1 MASFMGNGGGKVL
14 QSNGIKLANG
24 GDLQRSKEMRQRL
37 TIILLCLS
45 WYVVSSTNNVI
56 GKMVFNQ
63 FPFPTTVTMV
73 QLLSITVYSGPF
85 FRLLGIRP
93 RAEIPRRYYMRLI
106 VPLAI
111 GKFLASV
118 CSHIS
123 IWKVPVSYAH
133 TGEAIPVPYDLSI
146 FTLPYDDWVENKIPW
161 RSQRP
166 SYKKKRGQIESG
178 GGGGGRIVWAK

>member
-1 MASFMGNGGGKVL
+1 MASGFLGLNSHNGTL
-14 QSNGIKLANG
+14 ASNGIKLGNG
-24 GDLQRSKEMRQRL
+24 LHKQHQRSGMRKETRERL
-37 TIILLCLS
+37 TIIILCLV
-45 WYVVSSTNNVI
+45 WYIVSSTNNVI

-85 FRLLGIRP
+85 FKLWGVRP
-93 RAEIPRRYYMRLI
+93 RSDIPRRYYMRLI

-118 CSHIS
+118 TSHIS

-133 TGEAIPVPYDLSI
+133 TGENAESIIVHSIDL
-146 FTLPYDDWVENKIPW
+146 
-161 RSQRP
+161 Q
-166 SYKKKRGQIESG
+166 
-178 GGGGGRIVWAK
+178 